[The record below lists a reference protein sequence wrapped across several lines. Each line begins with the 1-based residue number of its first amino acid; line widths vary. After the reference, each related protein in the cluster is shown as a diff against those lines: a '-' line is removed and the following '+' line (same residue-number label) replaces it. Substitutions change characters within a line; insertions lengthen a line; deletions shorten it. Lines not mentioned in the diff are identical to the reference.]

1 MKSFQTKFHY
11 NKLPMS
17 FWEMILEANIP
28 ALVQN
33 ARPLAE
39 GIVHSLRN
47 IPRRGSNVVIFPAP
61 WSASST

>member
-1 MKSFQTKFHY
+1 
-11 NKLPMS
+11 MS
-17 FWEMILEANIP
+17 FLGMILEANNT
-28 ALVQN
+28 AVVQN

>member
-1 MKSFQTKFHY
+1 
-11 NKLPMS
+11 MS
-17 FWEMILEANIP
+17 FLGMILEANNT

-47 IPRRGSNVVIFPAP
+47 IPGRGSNVVIFPAP
-61 WSASST
+61 